1 MSTLEPPGFEPGNPW
16 IGNPAPQPL
25 ISNNEGGGGGGEFLL
40 LNSNVPYNVST
51 LFKGKSKAQKVKFY
65 IKDFF
70 SKCDQI
76 RLRIWSHLLKIFF
89 MENYIFCA
97 VK

>member
-25 ISNNEGGGGGGEFLL
+25 ISNNEGGGQFLL
-40 LNSNVPYNVST
+40 LKSNVPYNVSI
-51 LFKGKSKAQKVKFY
+51 LFKGKNKAQKVKFY

-76 RLRIWSHLLKIFF
+76 RMRIWSHLLKKFL